1 MLERGLLVGGEGRVW
16 FFAIRSHI
24 ADKTKLKPPHCKVP
38 ASINATIKR
47 LFHGVFRTIKLV
59 GAVVSLQRCENSYS
73 VREQSIIETIA
84 DLPHL
89 TQVENDLNAQ
99 LVAQHFV
106 GERR

>member
-1 MLERGLLVGGEGRVW
+1 M
-16 FFAIRSHI
+16 
-24 ADKTKLKPPHCKVP
+24 
-38 ASINATIKR
+38 
-47 LFHGVFRTIKLV
+47 
-59 GAVVSLQRCENSYS
+59 GAVVSLQRCENSHS